1 MFTILLSILTIQTIF
16 VSSFKLDSVHSN
28 VNQMKKTDMKITN
41 TDNIL
46 IDAIKKY
53 NRLSEY
59 EERNHENEDSYLNY
73 LNNMEFK
80 SEMNKRSRYSDD
92 YTLSEEEKKKIDKAA
107 ESAFKKLKKFYIVAS
122 RSRFGKRDTKREN

>member
-1 MFTILLSILTIQTIF
+1 MMFTILISILTIQIIY

-28 VNQMKKTDMKITN
+28 VNQMKKTDMKIKN

-53 NRLSEY
+53 NRY

-73 LNNMEFK
+73 LNNVEFK
-80 SEMNKRSRYSDD
+80 SEMNKRSKYSDD
-92 YTLSEEEKKKIDKAA
+92 YTLSEEEKNKI
-107 ESAFKKLKKFYIVAS
+107 FHH
-122 RSRFGKRDTKREN
+122 